1 MGWFR
6 GILFVCVLPALWIA
20 GVGASLIDAAQLLVI
35 FREDRSGG
43 DLISGCLL
51 AGIALAGIVLWTW
64 QIRRQVT
71 DRGILRHCYWLLLA
85 VLTAKIGWC
94 CWLDS
99 AQPNDMGRYW
109 RYGQLLANGSR
120 EELVS
125 DGMFTLGVFV
135 RRAFFYTAPIIRFVG
150 PELRHLEIVN
160 VALQM
165 ATLWMLFLW
174 GRSAIGLRATAL
186 AMPWYVLYPDW
197 WFAPTLASHDI
208 PAMLLVSCVL
218 WAAEGIRCQLCRPQ
232 AQLTAAWGRL
242 VLYSVIAGVC
252 TAYLNMVRDFGPILL
267 LTAVMGITFYFWG
280 YGNLRALWANP
291 HSLRSRESA
300 VCQCLVLFCLIY
312 VGTNRLLVMAS
323 DIPELRDSNSFGIGN
338 LTTSVGT
345 DGDGTFGHLAP
356 WFLQY
361 APALPVSDKTEVFA
375 RKLLWE
381 KLGKGV
387 ELWSHVYRK
396 KQVLAYSARTM
407 EYALGGVGGDEW
419 FRKDLTHLAWGRVL
433 CGIVYGCFAFVFLL
447 RMLNV
452 PNLPQ
457 RPGEISS
464 LLLACGLLL
473 PLLLATEAQHAYDQL
488 LAIPMGAAVGV
499 LGSGGALTTNR
510 GRVGARASRL
520 LIGGIGWIVLVGFQ
534 AALGVVVNGLGLTF
548 ATIDYVHCRA
558 GESFVSPERVALD
571 FSKSTVSEVGAT
583 DLADVEFTLSGESIN
598 DGMVKFFMS
607 SDHQTQQLIHVMR
620 WGDCP
625 YSWEL
630 ILEGSAVASGFVRD
644 LSSPRFMQIRLP
656 ERVGRSVQCR
666 LVVRTVRPWSAK
678 ISSSEQFDIAP
689 QRRIA
694 MEYCY

>member
-1 MGWFR
+1 MNWFR

-20 GVGASLIDAAQLLVI
+20 GIGASLIDAAQLLVI
-35 FREDRSGG
+35 FWEDRSGG

-51 AGIALAGIVLWTW
+51 AGIALTGIVLWTW

-85 VLTAKIGWC
+85 VLIAKIGWC

-99 AQPNDMGRYW
+99 YQPNDMYRYW
-109 RYGQLLANGSR
+109 RYGQLLANGDN
-120 EELVS
+120 LIS
-125 DGMFTLGVFV
+125 DWIITPGIFV
-135 RRAFFYTAPIIRFVG
+135 RRAFFYTAPIIHFVG
-150 PELRHLEIVN
+150 PELRHLEMVN
-160 VALQM
+160 VALQI

-218 WAAEGIRCQLCRPQ
+218 RAAEGIRCQLCRPQ

-291 HSLRSRESA
+291 HSVGSRESA

-381 KLGKGV
+381 KLGKG
-387 ELWSHVYRK
+387 LAFGAHVYRK
-396 KQVLAYSARTM
+396 KQVLASAARMM
-407 EYALGGVGGDEW
+407 EYAFCGDGGS
-419 FRKDLTHLAWGRVL
+419 FTRAWDISRYAIGRN
-433 CGIVYGCFAFVFLL
+433 Y
-447 RMLNV
+447 
-452 PNLPQ
+452 
-457 RPGEISS
+457 
-464 LLLACGLLL
+464 CGLLYGVL
-473 PLLLATEAQHAYDQL
+473 SLLVLLRLSGVDRVPIHGGECMALILGLGLLVPLLLATESQNTYDQL

-499 LGSGGALTTNR
+499 LTCGGVLSPNGASAGRSGRRLL
-510 GRVGARASRL
+510 VGATC
-520 LIGGIGWIVLVGFQ
+520 LVILMGFQ
-534 AALGVVVNGLGLTF
+534 AAVGMLVNGLGLTF
-548 ATIDYVHCRA
+548 ATFDRA
-558 GESFVSPERVALD
+558 KCLTGEFDVSPARLTVDL
-571 FSKSTVSEVGAT
+571 SKPANSTLGAT
-583 DLADVEFTLSGESIN
+583 ALADIQFRLSGRSLE
-598 DGMVKFFMS
+598 DGVLKFFLS
-607 SDHQTQQLIHVMR
+607 SDHMNQKLMKAAP

-625 YSWEL
+625 WTWDL
-630 ILEGSAVASGFVRD
+630 TIDGRVVLSGLVRE
-644 LSSPRFMQIRLP
+644 LSSPKLKELRLTEQGRRF
-656 ERVGRSVQCR
+656 VQCR
-666 LVVRTVRPWSAK
+666 LVVRGDHQWAMRFVGTEDYEVV
-678 ISSSEQFDIAP
+678 P
-689 QRRIA
+689 QPRMAI
-694 MEYCY
+694 EYCF